1 MGVDLT
7 AEKKRKR
14 TSEKPDRPS
23 KKPALAPVAP
33 VAPAVKV
40 QFVQNTNGLVP
51 IIASTPGINLP
62 NSIPLTAYSKP
73 RHQNRS
79 SASKQN
85 AAANTTLST
94 SEFLLQSSAHPRIDF
109 IGKEGE
115 NELDTLWN
123 HYVAVYDPDARTLE
137 LMEARKMTVR
147 SCVRRAPRKP
157 TNDEE
162 SDGDLAMQCNWAK
175 RTALT
180 EAFGTKQ
187 SRKAIQSVAENA
199 LLSNTPAG
207 LGPSAAEN
215 ALLSSIPKDHPT
227 ASGGSPQK
235 TAQAEIQAAKPLPQ
249 PNLSATH
256 PSQVYAIETLVPNG
270 LSTLRTMPVK
280 EWQTSIAAGEP
291 VLSSSR
297 FVAHRVDHV
306 VRSGDA
312 TQLQL
317 LRYIMVLIQLSR
329 SLKPS
334 RGGGA
339 SSAMAAGSKKLP
351 PREDLRRILSSSSST
366 QPGRTATTAT
376 ATAMTSTSNPSTL
389 LPDSFL
395 DALRR
400 KFVPQRYFLSKT
412 DVTFLHTTICALSL
426 HIPPEAGFSHN
437 ELATDPADLRDDLGL
452 EFHTIQQYFR
462 ELGCK
467 VEKPRESEFAKWGV
481 RSKVEAG
488 ARRIAKLR
496 VPVEFPK
503 VSRGGRR

>member
-1 MGVDLT
+1 M
-7 AEKKRKR
+7 
-14 TSEKPDRPS
+14 
-23 KKPALAPVAP
+23 
-33 VAPAVKV
+33 
-40 QFVQNTNGLVP
+40 
-51 IIASTPGINLP
+51 
-62 NSIPLTAYSKP
+62 
-73 RHQNRS
+73 
-79 SASKQN
+79 
-85 AAANTTLST
+85 
-94 SEFLLQSSAHPRIDF
+94 
-109 IGKEGE
+109 
-115 NELDTLWN
+115 
-123 HYVAVYDPDARTLE
+123 AVYDPDARTLE

-162 SDGDLAMQCNWAK
+162 SDGDLAMVYFPLIHIAVSPQRKKRRGSRRRRRYPPIANLEITGQQCNWAK